1 MTESFLHIHVL
12 TDEIRQLETTTDDD
26 DFVNE
31 VSMCL
36 ELNCMILFLTE
47 LIVCLT
53 KLIPL
58 FAFTATFI

>member
-1 MTESFLHIHVL
+1 MIESFLHIHVL

-26 DFVNE
+26 DCVNE